1 MNGDDGEF
9 ENSIRIISEKVTK
22 SELKQIAKLR
32 FGDLVKAVVD
42 VEKK

>member
-1 MNGDDGEF
+1 MPE
-9 ENSIRIISEKVTK
+9 IILVTK
-22 SELKQIAKLR
+22 SISLKELKDTASLR